1 MKHMKP
7 KTNESQ
13 YLHCYGLTSA
23 PFRLSPDPEFFF
35 PSKPHIAAREVL
47 RYAITNDEGFMV
59 LAGPA
64 GTGKTLLLRVL
75 LQEIGKGKISVV
87 LTNPVLSPAG
97 LLHQILLELGF
108 KIDAAIGEANLLAAF
123 QKVLLTLAAK
133 EKDILVIVDE
143 AQNIPLETLEY
154 LRMLSNI
161 ETNQR
166 KLLQILLTG
175 QPELGELLQDPRLA
189 QLSQRIAVYENLRPF
204 SAGESMEYVN
214 YRLAKAGRGDLVL
227 TFFARKTLYRLT
239 GGVPRLINRLM
250 DRTLLVA
257 CSDYKGRLTRK
268 HILGASRTLPGAAT
282 SGSFFRWLFPG
293 GGLLLAALAV
303 LFLKF
308 YSTN

>member
-1 MKHMKP
+1 MKQK
-7 KTNESQ
+7 KYESK
-13 YLHCYGLTSA
+13 YLNCYGLTSA

-35 PSKPHIAAREVL
+35 PSRPHVAAREVL
-47 RYAITNDEGFMV
+47 KYAIANDEGFMV

-75 LQEIGKGKISVV
+75 LQEIGTEKISVV

-97 LLHQILLELGF
+97 LLHQMLLELGF
-108 KIDAAIGEANLLAAF
+108 KIDAAIGEANLLATF
-123 QKVLLTLAAK
+123 QEFLLNLAAK
-133 EKDILVIVDE
+133 DKDILVIVDE

-175 QPELGELLQDPRLA
+175 QPELVDLLEDPRLA
-189 QLSQRIAVYENLRPF
+189 QLSQRIAVYERLRPF
-204 SAGESMEYVN
+204 SAVETMEYVN

-227 TFFARKTLYRLT
+227 GFLAKKTLYRLT
-239 GGVPRLINRLM
+239 GGVPRLVNRLM

-257 CSDYKGRLTRK
+257 CSDYRGKLTRK
-268 HILGASRTLPGAAT
+268 HILGAAKTLPGTTASRAFLIWFVL
-282 SGSFFRWLFPG
+282 GS
-293 GGLLLAALAV
+293 GLLLVLLCV

-308 YSTN
+308 YSTS

>member
-1 MKHMKP
+1 MKQK
-7 KTNESQ
+7 KNELR
-13 YLHCYGLTSA
+13 YLNCYGLTSA

-47 RYAITNDEGFMV
+47 KYAIANDEGFMV
-59 LAGPA
+59 LVGPA

-75 LQEIGKGKISVV
+75 LQEIGKEKLSVV

-108 KIDAAIGEANLLAAF
+108 KVDAAIGEANLLAAF
-123 QKVLLTLAAK
+123 QKVLLKLAAK
-133 EKDILVIVDE
+133 DKDILVIVDE

-161 ETNQR
+161 ETNRR

-175 QPELGELLQDPRLA
+175 QPELGDLLEDPRLA
-189 QLSQRIAVYENLRPF
+189 QLSQRIAVYEHLRTF
-204 SAGESMEYVN
+204 SAAETMEYVN

-227 TFFARKTLYRLT
+227 GFLAKKTLYRLT
-239 GGVPRLINRLM
+239 GGVPRLVNRLM

-257 CSDYKGRLTRK
+257 CSDYKGELTRK
-268 HILGASRTLPGAAT
+268 HILGAAKTLPGTVASKAF
-282 SGSFFRWLFPG
+282 SVWFFLG
-293 GGLLLAALAV
+293 GGLLLVLLCV
-303 LFLKF
+303 LFFKF
-308 YSTN
+308 YSTS